1 LEIGDP
7 AFFARALGVA
17 SRAKGMTR
25 IAKDAGLSREALY
38 RALSEDGDPRLST
51 LFGVM
56 KARGVRLAA
65 TAGALTEI
73 AASPAPQVRLFFR
86 IFRIRANLPFPV
98 EQLCEPRHERLGLFY

>member
-1 LEIGDP
+1 MTDKTTLFDAADYLETPEEIAAFLDEALEIGDP

-25 IAKDAGLSREALY
+25 IANDAGLSREAPY

-56 KARGVRLAA
+56 KALASSHHI
-65 TAGALTEI
+65 L
-73 AASPAPQVRLFFR
+73 L
-86 IFRIRANLPFPV
+86 IRQTVYIQPPSW
-98 EQLCEPRHERLGLFY
+98 